1 MSHARLRQLEDLIGP
16 IAASLGYEL
25 VRVRLSGSQRPVL
38 QIMAE
43 RSDGTMDVE
52 DCARLSR
59 AVSAA
64 FEADDPIESEYVL
77 EVSSPGIDRPLV
89 RRKDFE
95 AYRGHEA
102 RVTLKTPLEGRK
114 KFKGRLEGLQGE
126 DVLIRCETAAPGE
139 FRTHPLS
146 FHAIEE
152 ARLVLTDALIELDL
166 KRKSGRAQVSPPP
179 EPEKTSHGRQRK

>member
-43 RSDGTMDVE
+43 RSDGSMDVE

-59 AVSAA
+59 AISAA

-102 RVTLKTPLEGRK
+102 RIMLKSPIDGRK
-114 KFKGRLEGLQGE
+114 KFKGTLEGLQGE
-126 DVLIRCETAAPGE
+126 DVLIRSETAVAGE
-139 FRTHPLS
+139 YRTHFLS
-146 FHAIEE
+146 FHAIED

-166 KRKSGRAQVSPPP
+166 KRKSGRAQVSAQP